1 MLGIDIKRGGRK
13 NIQRCKSIKKKKKK
27 EKKKKERDMNGW
39 TKRRESETK
48 SSIP

>member
-27 EKKKKERDMNGW
+27 ERDMNGW

>member
-1 MLGIDIKRGGRK
+1 MLGLILKGVGGKTYRDA
-13 NIQRCKSIKKKKKK
+13 NQLKK
-27 EKKKKERDMNGW
+27 KKKKERDMNGW